1 MSFALAQYRSTKTAT
16 ASPVR
21 VLVQLYEAAIRFLH
35 EGADAIEAKDYKTK
49 GERLG
54 KAHRI
59 VTELQA
65 SLDEQHAPELCQQLS
80 ALYDFCLSR
89 ISHGNAKLD
98 AAAVRE
104 AAKILSEL
112 HAGWREIAAQVG

>member
-21 VLVQLYEAAIRFLH
+21 VLVQLYEAAIRLLH
-35 EGADAIEAKDYKTK
+35 EGADAIEAGDYKTK

-59 VTELQA
+59 ITELHA
-65 SLDEQHAPELCQQLS
+65 SLDEQHAPELCQQLG

-89 ISHGNAKLD
+89 ITHGNVGLD
-98 AAAVRE
+98 AAAIRE
-104 AAKILSEL
+104 AINILSEL
-112 HAGWREIAAQVG
+112 HAGWVQLADQVG

>member
-21 VLVQLYEAAIRFLH
+21 VLVQLYEAALRYLH
-35 EGADAIEAKDYKTK
+35 EGADAIEAGDFKTK

-59 VTELQA
+59 ITELHA
-65 SLDEQHAPELCQQLS
+65 SLDEQHAPELCEQLG
-80 ALYDFCLSR
+80 ALYDFCLAR
-89 ISHGNAKLD
+89 ISRGNAKLD
-98 AAAVRE
+98 PAAIRE
-104 AAKILSEL
+104 AIKVLSEL
-112 HAGWREIAAQVG
+112 HAGWVQLAEQIG

>member
-16 ASPVR
+16 ASPIR
-21 VLVQLYEAAIRFLH
+21 VLVQLYEAAIRMLE
-35 EGADAIEAKDYKTK
+35 EGADAIDAKDFKTK

-59 VTELQA
+59 ITELQA
-65 SLDEQHAPELCQQLS
+65 SLDEQHAPELCQQLN

-89 ISHGNAKLD
+89 ITHGNVKLD
-98 AAAVRE
+98 SGAIRE
-104 AAKILSEL
+104 ANKILREL
-112 HAGWREIAAQVG
+112 HQGWVEVAEQVG

>member
-16 ASPVR
+16 ASPAR
-21 VLVQLYEAAIRFLH
+21 VLVQLYEAAIRLLH
-35 EGADAIEAKDYKTK
+35 EGADAIEDADYKTK

-59 VTELQA
+59 ITELQA
-65 SLDEQHAPELCQQLS
+65 SLDEQHAPELCQQLN

-89 ISHGNAKLD
+89 ISRGNAKLD
-98 AAAVRE
+98 ASAIRE
-104 AAKILSEL
+104 AVKVLSEL
-112 HAGWREIAAQVG
+112 HQGWVQVAEQVG